1 MKSGRTLA
9 ILFLLV
15 VACPARS
22 QTTDPARPAPSAVS
36 QQPSGNPEDQRI
48 SADLKRYLLG
58 DVSLSEAAKGIAIT
72 TLNQIV
78 TLVGEVPTQREKN
91 SILAHVRH
99 AGALEVR
106 DKLVIKQ

>member
-1 MKSGRTLA
+1 MKSGRFLA

-15 VACPARS
+15 MACSGQA
-22 QTTDPARPAPSAVS
+22 QTTNLAQPAPSAVS
-36 QQPSGNPEDQRI
+36 EQPSGNPEDQRI

-72 TLNQIV
+72 TVHQIV
-78 TLVGEVPTQREKN
+78 TLVGTVPTQREKN

-106 DKLVIKQ
+106 DELVIKQ